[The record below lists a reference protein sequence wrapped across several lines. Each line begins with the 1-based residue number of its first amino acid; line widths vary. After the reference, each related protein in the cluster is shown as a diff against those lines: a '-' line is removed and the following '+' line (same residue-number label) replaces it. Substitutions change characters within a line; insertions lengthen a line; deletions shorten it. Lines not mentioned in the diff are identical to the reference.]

1 MANNKVPNF
10 LKAEN
15 MNNSNVYNSGLYYG
29 TVVSIEDDLNEGRIK
44 VNIPTFDLQSKIFCK
59 DISSN
64 TLQTNKINLK
74 RVQGDGTST
83 GNDDS
88 LLTSITNIGQVDALT
103 KSPNNVAGVK
113 ELDNQSCTEV
123 PWAVPLL
130 PKHLQVMPKVGE
142 MCMVIV
148 FNTKEGQ
155 QNRAWVGPLMSDKS
169 KLSYESADSGGD
181 NLNKNVIRKT
191 SKNKTKNRTED
202 GEDLSKKG
210 DFTGGF
216 PERMDIAIMGRN
228 NADIVLPT
236 RKETPDRLNEGG
248 EVLIRAGK
256 FNFTNNLNNNLSLN
270 KTNPGFLRIKVTGN
284 GPSSQTHSMLYSDYI
299 SLVSYKNSDGSTGVP
314 SVYRINP
321 ILEKDKDIKGFHES
335 LSPLVRG
342 DRLVEFLRLLV
353 NYIKNHNHPY
363 HKHPATNT
371 NSKPEI
377 EEFDLISLLSPH
389 IRIN

>member
-88 LLTSITNIGQVDALT
+88 LLLLTSITNIGQVDALT

-169 KLSYESADSGGD
+169 KLSYESASSGGD
-181 NLNKNVIRKT
+181 NLNKNVFRKT

-210 DFTGGF
+210 DFTGCCSSFDEFSSVCCGF
-216 PERMDIAIMGRN
+216 
-228 NADIVLPT
+228 
-236 RKETPDRLNEGG
+236 K
-248 EVLIRAGK
+248 
-256 FNFTNNLNNNLSLN
+256 
-270 KTNPGFLRIKVTGN
+270 RI
-284 GPSSQTHSMLYSDYI
+284 S
-299 SLVSYKNSDGSTGVP
+299 
-314 SVYRINP
+314 
-321 ILEKDKDIKGFHES
+321 
-335 LSPLVRG
+335 
-342 DRLVEFLRLLV
+342 
-353 NYIKNHNHPY
+353 
-363 HKHPATNT
+363 
-371 NSKPEI
+371 
-377 EEFDLISLLSPH
+377 
-389 IRIN
+389 